1 MTELNELYNDMI
13 KEHDKAPR
21 NFRKP
26 ATVNQKAEGFNPLCG
41 DRCSVFLDVE
51 DGAIKDIGFQGSG
64 CAISRASAS
73 MMTQTVKGKSKAEA
87 AEIFSRFH
95 RLVTGDKVAIENATD
110 MGKLAVFAGV
120 SKFPA
125 RVKCA
130 TLAWHTLQSALD
142 GKHDPV
148 STE

>member
-1 MTELNELYNDMI
+1 MTELTDLYQEVI
-13 KEHDKAPR
+13 LEHSKAPR

-26 ATVNQKAEGFNPLCG
+26 AVVNQQAEGFNPLCG

-73 MMTQTVKGKSKAEA
+73 MMTQIVKGKNKAEA
-87 AEIFSRFH
+87 AELFERFH
-95 RLVTGDKVAIENATD
+95 RLVTGDKAAIEQATEL
-110 MGKLAVFAGV
+110 GKLAVFAGV

-130 TLAWHTLQSALD
+130 TLAWHTLQSALE
-142 GKHDPV
+142 GKHEPV
-148 STE
+148 TTE